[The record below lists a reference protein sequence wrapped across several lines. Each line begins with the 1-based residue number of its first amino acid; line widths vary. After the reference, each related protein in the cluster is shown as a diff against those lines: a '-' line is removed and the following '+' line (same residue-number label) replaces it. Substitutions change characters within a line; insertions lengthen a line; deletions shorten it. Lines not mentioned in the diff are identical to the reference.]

1 MRSFKISKSL
11 IYAFFIALSLMF
23 IVPIIV
29 MVSVSISDEAYILE
43 SGYSILPQKI
53 SFEAY
58 KFVFANPD
66 AILRSYLVTASSSFI
81 GAFFSLIFMMMCAY
95 PLARR
100 EFKIKKAIAFYLFFT
115 MIFGGGIVPKYIV
128 VTQML
133 KLKNSYM
140 ILLLN
145 VMVDVWF
152 IFILRTFI
160 SDINEAIF
168 ESATIDG
175 ASQFRVFW
183 KIVMPLSKPAIATF
197 GLFMLLRYWNE
208 WMTALLYIDNSK
220 LYPLQYLLQKIL
232 KDLEVV
238 LRNMDKMPAGAKDNY
253 KVPSESVRMAMA
265 VIATGPMLFIMPFF
279 QKYFVRGMQLGSV
292 KG

>member
-1 MRSFKISKSL
+1 MKKNRVSKSF
-11 IYAFFIALSLMF
+11 IYAFFIILSLMF

-29 MVSVSISDEAYILE
+29 MVSVSISDESYILE
-43 SGYSILPQKI
+43 SGYSIFPQKI

-58 KFVFANPD
+58 KFVFANPE
-66 AILRSYLVTASSSFI
+66 AIIRSYIVTASSSFL
-81 GAFFSLIFMMMCAY
+81 GAFISLLIMMMCAY

-100 EFKIKKAIAFYLFFT
+100 EFKIKQIVAFYLFFT

-128 VTQML
+128 VTQIL
-133 KLKNSYM
+133 KLKNTYS
-140 ILLLN
+140 ILVLN
-145 VMVDVWF
+145 VMVNVWF
-152 IFILRTFI
+152 VFILRTFI
-160 SDINEAIF
+160 KNINEAIF

-175 ASQFRVFW
+175 ASQFTVFW

-208 WMTALLYIDNSK
+208 WMTALLYIDNSN

-265 VIATGPMLFIMPFF
+265 VIATRPMLFIMPFF